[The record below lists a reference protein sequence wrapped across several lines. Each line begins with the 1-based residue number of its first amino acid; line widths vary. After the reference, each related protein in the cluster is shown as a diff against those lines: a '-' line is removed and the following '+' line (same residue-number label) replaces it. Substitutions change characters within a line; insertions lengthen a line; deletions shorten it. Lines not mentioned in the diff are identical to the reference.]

1 MHDAFVYLVIAS
13 IELRQPRG
21 PPDYQGKNAGR
32 RGIEGSQMSDL
43 ARSRQPPHLID
54 DVMRGPI
61 ARLIDY
67 DYSVHSNNF
76 TSRA

>member
-1 MHDAFVYLVIAS
+1 
-13 IELRQPRG
+13 
-21 PPDYQGKNAGR
+21 
-32 RGIEGSQMSDL
+32 MSDL